1 ADAFA
6 ADPKLAADRD
16 DEPVRAAA
24 LAAAGQGLDA
34 GLLDSK
40 DRSRWRKQAL
50 QWLRD
55 DLTALAKRLK
65 SGKPQDRR
73 LVRLRL
79 GNWKCEQELASLRD
93 PAAVARLPA
102 DEQQACQQF
111 WAEVEAL
118 LNAIDSGD
126 PVGETKSSPFTEK

>member
-1 ADAFA
+1 M
-6 ADPKLAADRD
+6 
-16 DEPVRAAA
+16 
-24 LAAAGQGLDA
+24 AAAGKGLGS
-34 GLLDSK
+34 GLLDSR

-55 DLTALAKRLK
+55 DLTALDKRLK
-65 SGKPQDRR
+65 SGKPQERR
-73 LVRLRL
+73 LVRQRLR
-79 GNWKCEQELASLRD
+79 NWKCDYELASLRD
-93 PAAVARLPA
+93 PAALARLPA
-102 DEQQACQQF
+102 DEQQACQRF